1 MIGTRPSVSTA
12 AELLRRADLP
22 GLLDGRRRACLN
34 TWEPWLTG
42 EALTGASPVGV
53 AASPREELAR
63 LLHTGVDVGQVSIRD
78 DVGRALV
85 DAGLVTSDDGTY
97 RTGRWRLSAFAG
109 LLIAADRDYG
119 TEREV
124 HLGEDSLRFAQAVL
138 ATAPRGRV
146 LDVGSGSGVSTAAA
160 ARTAGSV
167 RAIDV
172 LPDAMEATG
181 LTCALNPGGAAVTAE
196 VQNFAEVDLAKFDH
210 VIVNLP
216 GVPVSAGMPYPTAGN
231 GGPDGLDLIRTFWKQ
246 LAAGPP
252 RRVTMR
258 FQSMGGVEPEVL
270 SELRE
275 TFPLHTISI
284 TVDSAVPMRLRDA
297 ITAERIAAI
306 TGADPDDVVGQL
318 SDARRTGSRT
328 TYFCSTM
335 NLTRGGHGI
344 DYAAPL
350 IRVDPDSLWQRG
362 PLLSI
367 DDAAVWTE
375 YCSRLRLMPD
385 EFWSVQGDEH
395 VHTVGRDMHV
405 IGGDLAAGKSPTDVA
420 GAHIEAGPAARA
432 GLELAVALLAE
443 VLDDIGILRS
453 R

>member
-1 MIGTRPSVSTA
+1 MIVTHPSVSTA

-34 TWEPWLTG
+34 TWEPWFTG
-42 EALTGASPVGV
+42 EALTGASPAGAV
-53 AASPREELAR
+53 ASPRDELAR
-63 LLHTGVDVGQVSIRD
+63 LLHTGVDVRRVSIRD

-85 DAGLVTSDDGTY
+85 DASLVTSDDGTY
-97 RTGRWRLSAFAG
+97 RTGRWRLSAFSG

-119 TEREV
+119 TEHEV
-124 HLGEDSLRFAQAVL
+124 HLGEDSLRFTHAVL
-138 ATAPRGRV
+138 AATPRDAV
-146 LDVGSGSGVSTAAA
+146 LDIGSGSGVATAAA

-172 LPDAMEATG
+172 LPDAVEATG
-181 LTCALNPGGAAVTAE
+181 LTCALNPGGAEVTAE
-196 VQNFAEVDLAKFDH
+196 ARHFADVDLTEFDH

-216 GVPVSAGMPYPTAGN
+216 GVPVPAGMPYPTAGN

-246 LAAGPP
+246 LAASPP

-270 SELRE
+270 TELRE
-275 TFPLHTISI
+275 TFPLHAISI
-284 TVDSAVPMRLRDA
+284 AVDSAVPMRLRDA

-306 TGADPDDVVGQL
+306 TGADPDDVVGQV
-318 SDARRTGSRT
+318 SDARRAEGRT

-335 NLTRGGHGI
+335 NLTPGGSGI
-344 DYAAPL
+344 DYVAPL
-350 IRVDPDSLWQRG
+350 TWLDPDGLWRG
-362 PLLSI
+362 GTVFSI
-367 DDAAVWTE
+367 DDASVWTE

-395 VHTVGRDMHV
+395 VRTVGRDMHV
-405 IGGDLAAGKSPTDVA
+405 IGGDLATGKSPVDVA
-420 GAHIEAGPAARA
+420 GARIPARPAARA

-443 VLDDIGILRS
+443 VLDDIGILRP

>member
-1 MIGTRPSVSTA
+1 MIGTHTSVSTA
-12 AELLRRADLP
+12 AELLRRANLT

-42 EALTGASPVGV
+42 EALNGASPEGT

-63 LLHTGVDVGQVSIRD
+63 LLHTGVHVGHGSIRD

-85 DAGLVTSDDGTY
+85 AAGLVTSDDGIY

-119 TEREV
+119 TEHEV

-138 ATAPRGRV
+138 AAAPRGTV

-172 LPDAMEATG
+172 LPDAVEATG
-181 LTCALNPGGAAVTAE
+181 LTCALNPGGAEVTAE
-196 VQNFAEVDLAKFDH
+196 VRNFADIDLAEFDH

-216 GVPVSAGMPYPTAGN
+216 GVPVPAGMPYPTAGN

-270 SELRE
+270 SELSE
-275 TFPLHTISI
+275 AFPLHTISI
-284 TVDSAVPMRLRDA
+284 GVDSAVPMRLRDA

-318 SDARRTGSRT
+318 SDARRTGGRT

-335 NLTRGGHGI
+335 NLTPGGPEL

-350 IRVDPDSLWQRG
+350 MRLDPEGLWRRG

-385 EFWSVQGDEH
+385 EFWSVQGEEH
-395 VHTVGRDMHV
+395 VRTVGRDMHV
-405 IGGDLAAGKSPTDVA
+405 IGGDLAAGKSPADVA
-420 GAHIEAGPAARA
+420 GAHIQAGPAARV
-432 GLELAVALLAE
+432 GLELAIVLLAE